1 MALYCP
7 LLSRFRQA
15 TFPQIVDKPVGKLY
29 SYPVLQAAQCGRE
42 PDCLNNQQ

>member
-15 TFPQIVDKPVGKLY
+15 TFPQIVDKPVGKLF
-29 SYPVLQAAQCGRE
+29 SYPMLQAVQSGRE
-42 PDCLNNQQ
+42 ADRLNNQQ